1 MSAKLQFNSTDF
13 QSQDSMN
20 AMTDKLGQDSYLLE
34 DLKVNPL
41 KSAANV
47 HDAGEFWLFIVVYI
61 SKLIKNKYKTKLE
74 RTEAISRIFSYDF
87 LKLVFIHSS
96 SYIDS
101 NLRWDIHSAYP
112 KLQLTHAIK
121 QTAHQAYYE
130 RPKTK
135 VFADVF
141 DVLHSVNNPFNDT
154 RFSVEAIHTDCCS
167 QGLTH
172 SEWLMN
178 LAGGYKYYWCK
189 DSQTRKVFKTENMYR
204 AIYMDAKLGLLFFF
218 KNKPCFHASFNFDS
232 KGNIFIHQVQAVL
245 KGRGHYT
252 LGETWRTQVI
262 HFIGSLFPQKK
273 IYLIDGNNAV
283 KNVINSYGH
292 DTEDFIKP
300 DTKTQNHIAQSYN
313 MITGMFNRRRN
324 KNGTLFRRII

>member
-121 QTAHQAYYE
+121 QTAHQAYHE
-130 RPKTK
+130 QPSSDLFLK
-135 VFADVF
+135 VFDTLDSIKF
-141 DVLHSVNNPFNDT
+141 PFNDA
-154 RFSVEAIHTDCCS
+154 RFSVEAIHTDCS
-167 QGLTH
+167 VQGLTH
-172 SEWLMN
+172 SDWLIN
-178 LAGGYKYYWCK
+178 LAGGYKRHWCK
-189 DSQTRKVFKTENMYR
+189 DSKTKKLFKVDCMYR

-218 KNKPCFHASFNFDS
+218 KNKPCFHVSFNFDS
-232 KGNIFIHQVQAVL
+232 KGNIFIHQIQAEL

-252 LGETWRTQVI
+252 LGTTWRTQVI
-262 HFIGSLFPQKK
+262 KFVSNLFPEKN
-273 IYLIDGNNAV
+273 IYLIDGDNAV

-292 DTEDFIKP
+292 DTEEFIKP
-300 DTKTQNHIAQSYN
+300 DKETQNHIAQSYN